1 MRFRL
6 SYFAFL
12 LAGPAAAE
20 GVQIVNPYAAGSTT
34 DLLAR
39 ALAPGMQQR
48 LGAPV
53 VVVNRDGAAGGI
65 GTASV
70 ARAAP
75 DGTTLLFAPAYVL
88 TVLPTVRPNGGYG
101 AESLIPL
108 CQTFENAMVLAVRAD
123 SPWHGLGDLVAAA
136 KAAPG
141 SIRFGHQGIASIPHL
156 AALEFADRAA
166 IQWQDVPYRGEPAVA
181 TELLAGRIEAAALVA
196 GSMNGRPELRAL
208 AIFAP
213 ARHPLLAD
221 VATAKEQGFDMA
233 PASFG
238 GLFAPAGLP
247 LAERDRL
254 AAACLAAGGEPAYAE
269 AARRG
274 FQPTEY
280 LAGPGPFTAR
290 IARDT
295 AEKARLLQRIELP
308 K

>member
-1 MRFRL
+1 MRLRL
-6 SYFAFL
+6 SCLAAL
-12 LAGPAAAE
+12 LAGPAAAQ
-20 GVQIVNPYAAGSTT
+20 GLQIINPYAAGSTT

-39 ALAPGMQQR
+39 ALAPGMQER
-48 LGAPV
+48 LGTPV

-75 DGTTLLFAPAYVL
+75 DGTTLLFAPAYVV
-88 TVLPTVRPNGGYG
+88 TVLPVVRPNGGYG
-101 AESLIPL
+101 PESLVPV

-123 SPWHGLGDLVAAA
+123 SPWRGLGDLAAAA

-141 SIRFGHQGIASIPHL
+141 AIRYGHQGIASIPHL
-156 AALEFADRAA
+156 AAVEFADAA
-166 IQWQDVPYRGEPAVA
+166 GIQLQDVPYRGEPAVA

-196 GSMNGRPELRAL
+196 GSLQGRPELRAL

-213 ARHPLLAD
+213 ARHPLLAE
-221 VATAKEQGFDMA
+221 VPTAKEQGFDLA

-247 LAERDRL
+247 PATQARLAE
-254 AAACLAAGGEPAYAE
+254 ACLAAGAAPTYAE

-274 FQPTEY
+274 FQPAEF
-280 LAGPGPFTAR
+280 LAGPAPFAAR
-290 IARDT
+290 IARDA
-295 AEKARLLQRIELP
+295 AEKARVLQRIELA